1 MTTLSER
8 LREARTDANMT
19 QAGLAKAVGIG
30 QSLIGNLES
39 GLRLTSKHIPKIA
52 AALGVSAIWLS
63 DGIGQKHGPG
73 SEGMAPNIAT
83 PPRPVLV
90 FDDDKDET
98 DDGYISVPRLTLVAS
113 CGTGR
118 MNWEVDLKGT
128 PNMFRKAWCIKKRYN
143 PEKLV
148 TVMAEGDSMSPGIP
162 HGASI
167 TLNTEDTLARTG
179 KRYAID
185 FLGEFFI
192 KRLFRESDGSI
203 TIRSDNADK
212 SRFPDWTISTDHME
226 SLNIL
231 GRVVSVTYDGDD

>member
-1 MTTLSER
+1 
-8 LREARTDANMT
+8 
-19 QAGLAKAVGIG
+19 
-30 QSLIGNLES
+30 
-39 GLRLTSKHIPKIA
+39 
-52 AALGVSAIWLS
+52 
-63 DGIGQKHGPG
+63 
-73 SEGMAPNIAT
+73 
-83 PPRPVLV
+83 
-90 FDDDKDET
+90 
-98 DDGYISVPRLTLVAS
+98 
-113 CGTGR
+113 
-118 MNWEVDLKGT
+118 
-128 PNMFRKAWCIKKRYN
+128 MFRRAWCLKKRYN

-212 SRFPDWTISTDHME
+212 SRFPDWTISADHME